1 MTLREIRIHPNCIK
15 FVDFHNLHLHL
26 YKVYLIF
33 SVFYTCTS
41 YIITNNN
48 QSYNIIIVHVG
59 TCISIVY
66 TLLVLYTWAA
76 LKTAVSPK
84 WYTPEYASYRWQ
96 CYIIPYHIDL
106 IKREYWT

>member
-1 MTLREIRIHPNCIK
+1 MVEGTHEAFEDESESHCKVNTKKLRNSMTLREIRIHPNCIK

-59 TCISIVY
+59 TCMYIYSVYFISVIHMG
-66 TLLVLYTWAA
+66 
-76 LKTAVSPK
+76 S
-84 WYTPEYASYRWQ
+84 
-96 CYIIPYHIDL
+96 
-106 IKREYWT
+106 IKNSS